1 MSVIVK
7 PSGNKAAVVPNG
19 TYPATLTSIKQ
30 FQNVYGD
37 RLGFEFTL
45 QGGQVDG
52 AKVLRS
58 TTPKLTDRSKL
69 AELMR
74 GLLGRELTLDEL
86 TTGMDIETLVG
97 TNCNVLVLQSKG
109 KNGHT
114 YSNVERVFK

>member
-7 PSGNKAAVVPNG
+7 PAGNKASVVANG
-19 TYPATLTSIKQ
+19 TYPAKLTSIKQ
-30 FQNVYGD
+30 FKNTYGD

-45 QGGQVDG
+45 EGGEVDG
-52 AKVLRS
+52 AKLLRS
-58 TTPKLTDRSKL
+58 TTPTLTDRSRL

-86 TTGMDIETLVG
+86 NQGMDIETLVG
-97 TNCNVLVLQSKG
+97 TECNVLVLQSKG

-114 YSNVERVFK
+114 YSNVEQVFK